1 MKPTAGKIRSI
12 IADCNTEYDI
22 IQSLRMHKIKYGYT
36 TETGILSIRIPCR
49 TGTVR
54 IYRSCSRSLPY
65 RIHPAPGRNVVPVLP
80 VDC

>member
-1 MKPTAGKIRSI
+1 MKPTADKIRSI

-22 IQSLRMHKIKYGYT
+22 IQSLRMHKIRYGYT

-49 TGTVR
+49 TGAVR

-65 RIHPAPGRNVVPVLP
+65 RIRPVSGNTIIPTVPVNY
-80 VDC
+80 